1 MLRRFPRQIK
11 YIVGN
16 EAAER
21 YSFYGMKGI
30 LALFMT
36 QTLLFSDQH
45 AESVFHLFVF
55 GVYFAPILGA
65 YLSDRFWGK
74 YRTMMTLSLVY
85 VAGHATLA
93 LWIGETGLYVGL
105 ALVAIGAGGIKP
117 CASALVGDQF
127 TRANKELLP
136 AVFNLFY
143 FSINFG
149 SFFATIIT
157 PWTRRAF
164 GPELAFG
171 IPGILMAI
179 AVLILW
185 LGRRYYVMVP
195 PTGKRDDTPGK
206 VMLFMLVRGVKRA
219 RLRFGDQPVEDT
231 LAVLRVGR
239 VFIPVIMYWALYDQT
254 GSSWVLLTRDMNLHG
269 FLEPDMLQ
277 SANPAMI
284 MLMIPLF
291 TALVYPWFARSA
303 GAPVRALS
311 KMRVGMFTI
320 GVAFVAVA
328 IIQELITRGYYLS
341 AFWMLVPYLLL
352 TISEVLVSITGLEF
366 AYTQA
371 PRAVKSTV
379 MGMFYLTISFGNLIA
394 AFVAGA
400 NFLDGTSKFLF
411 WAAAV
416 GVLGLVF
423 IALTRN
429 YRVAEYLE
437 E

>member
-1 MLRRFPRQIK
+1 MLRRFPRQIR

-36 QTLLFSDQH
+36 QTLLFSDEH

-55 GVYFAPILGA
+55 GVYFTPLLGA
-65 YLSDRFWGK
+65 YLSDRFLGK

-127 TRANKELLP
+127 TRANKDLLP
-136 AVFNLFY
+136 AVFNVFY

-179 AVLILW
+179 ATVILW
-185 LGRRYYVMVP
+185 LGRRYYVHVP

-206 VMLFMLVRGVKRA
+206 VMLYMLVRGVRRA
-219 RLRFGDQPVEDT
+219 RARFGDQPVEDT

-239 VFIPVIMYWALYDQT
+239 VFIPVVMYWALYDQT

-284 MLMIPLF
+284 MVMIPIF
-291 TALVYPWFARSA
+291 TALVYPLFAR
-303 GAPVRALS
+303 GGEPVRALS

-328 IIQELITRGYYLS
+328 IIQGLITRGYYLS
-341 AFWMLVPYLLL
+341 AFWMLIPYLLL

-379 MGMFYLTISFGNLIA
+379 MGMFYLTISIGNLIA
-394 AFVAGA
+394 AFVASA
-400 NFLDGTSKFLF
+400 NFLAGAEKFLF

-416 GVLGLVF
+416 ALLGLVF

-429 YRVAEYLE
+429 YKVAEYLE
-437 E
+437 D